1 MVASMDATA
10 ETLLDAHRGAG
21 HVVDVGGVATFVRR
35 QGAGPA
41 VLLLHGVPVSS
52 WVWRNVLPELASRG
66 LEGIAP
72 DLPGTGLSGRPE
84 DFDYSWTGLGAH
96 VASTIDAL
104 GLGEFHLVVH
114 DIGGP
119 VGFEVTARMP
129 DRVQSLTVLNAITDP
144 ASFTKPA
151 PMRPFQ
157 YRGIGELWLRSTP
170 RPAFRFLLRRIG
182 LAPGSAVTNA
192 EIDLHHLLLHHGDR
206 GSAFLKIMRS
216 FETTP
221 AKSDLY
227 REILSSERPKQL
239 LWGEHDPALRLAT
252 LGAVAANRMGLAEAE
267 RLPGRHFVQEDC
279 GAQIAERIA
288 QLALR

>member
-1 MVASMDATA
+1 MVASMDRTPEA
-10 ETLLDAHRGAG
+10 LLDDHRSAG
-21 HVVDVGGVATFVRR
+21 HVVDVDGVATFVRR

-41 VLLLHGVPVSS
+41 VVLVHGVPVSS

-96 VASTIDAL
+96 IVSTVDAL
-104 GLGEFHLVVH
+104 GLDEFHLVVH

-129 DRVQSLTVLNAITDP
+129 DRVRSMTVLNTITDP

-151 PMRPFQ
+151 PMRPFE

-170 RPAFRFLLRRIG
+170 RPAFRLMIRRIG

-192 EIDLHHLLLHHGDR
+192 EIDVHHLLLRRDDG
-206 GSAFLKIMRS
+206 GTAFLKIMRS
-216 FETTP
+216 FETTQ

-227 REILSSERPKQL
+227 REVLSADRPKQL
-239 LWGEHDPALRLAT
+239 LWGERDPALRLARH
-252 LGAVAANRMGLAEAE
+252 GAVAANRMGLAEAE

-279 GAQIAERIA
+279 GAQIADRIA
-288 QLALR
+288 QIALR

>member
-1 MVASMDATA
+1 MVASMDRST

-21 HVVDVGGVATFVRR
+21 HVVDVDGVATFVRR

-41 VLLLHGVPVSS
+41 VLLVHGVPVSS
-52 WVWRNVLPELASRG
+52 WVWRNVLAELANQG

-84 DFDYSWTGLGAH
+84 DFDYSWSGLGAH
-96 VASTIDAL
+96 VASTVDAL
-104 GLGEFHLVVH
+104 GLDTFHLVVH

-129 DRVQSLTVLNAITDP
+129 DRVQSLTVLNTITDP

-157 YRGIGELWLRSTP
+157 YRGIGEAWLRSMS
-170 RPAFRFLLRRIG
+170 RPAWRFLMRRIG
-182 LAPGSAVTNA
+182 LAPGSSVTNA
-192 EIDLHHLLLHHGDR
+192 EIDLHHLLLRHGDR
-206 GSAFLKIMRS
+206 GTAFLKIMRS
-216 FETTP
+216 FETTQ

-227 REILSSERPKQL
+227 REILSADRPKQL
-239 LWGEHDPALRLAT
+239 LWGERDPALRLAT
-252 LGAVAANRMGLAEAE
+252 LGAVAANRMGLDQAE

-279 GAQIAERIA
+279 GAQIAERVA
-288 QLALR
+288 QLARR